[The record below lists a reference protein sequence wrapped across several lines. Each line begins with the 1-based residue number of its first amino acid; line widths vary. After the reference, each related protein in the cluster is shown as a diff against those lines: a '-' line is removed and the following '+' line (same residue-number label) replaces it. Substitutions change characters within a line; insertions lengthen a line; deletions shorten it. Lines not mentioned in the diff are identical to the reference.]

1 MYMRSIR
8 QRSSEM
14 KTHREERN
22 LSIFIVSLIK
32 RVVVKK
38 QDWTKGCD
46 LTVTSQGGLRR
57 AHVLRF
63 CSVSSV
69 LKVPFGDIQGRQ
81 VGLLGLPPR
90 TACFQGDGM
99 QKATGRCS
107 VGSLGCQGDMLG
119 WYVPR
124 PILLQP
130 TPQGGGISFRHLQ
143 GEHPGT
149 SKGQV
154 FGAVVKR
161 LLGTPRARIRAPT
174 VESISPSNS
183 SFLLMHPL
191 RAGK

>member
-63 CSVSSV
+63 SSVSSV
-69 LKVPFGDIQGRQ
+69 LKVPFGEIQGRQ

-107 VGSLGCQGDMLG
+107 VGSLGCQGDIGLG
-119 WYVPR
+119 GMSPGPSFSSPHRRGEESVFVICR
-124 PILLQP
+124 ENIRELLRGRRLEQWLRGCLGHP
-130 TPQGGGISFRHLQ
+130 EPASEHLQ
-143 GEHPGT
+143 
-149 SKGQV
+149 
-154 FGAVVKR
+154 
-161 LLGTPRARIRAPT
+161 L
-174 VESISPSNS
+174 SPSPLPIPAS
-183 SFLLMHPL
+183 S
-191 RAGK
+191 